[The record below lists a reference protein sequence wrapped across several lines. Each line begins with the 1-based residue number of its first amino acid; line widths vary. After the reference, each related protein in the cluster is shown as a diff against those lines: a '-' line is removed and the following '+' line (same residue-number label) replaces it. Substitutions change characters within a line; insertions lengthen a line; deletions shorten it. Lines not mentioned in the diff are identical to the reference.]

1 VRILALNKIRRFWSA
16 EKKTIIAHTHPDS
29 VISEQFRMIQT
40 NIKFIM
46 PEQNSRTIL
55 ITSSGDGEGKS
66 TIATNLAVSLAQ
78 QKKKVLLIDGNL
90 RRPALHSY
98 FNKSNSMGLTDV
110 LTGKSSFSEA
120 VFHTEVWKLDLLTS
134 GVVPF
139 NPVELIG
146 SQRMQELLTKV
157 KQTYDIILID
167 SNSILEVTD
176 TKLLASQ
183 CDGVILVTKN
193 GKTKFEKAAE
203 AKKVIEFS
211 KTNIVGIVL
220 NQ

>member
-1 VRILALNKIRRFWSA
+1 MVLNKIRRFWSA
-16 EKKTIIAHTHPDS
+16 ENRTIIAHTHPDS

-40 NIKFIM
+40 NMKFIM
-46 PEQNSRTIL
+46 SEQNSRTIL
-55 ITSSGDGEGKS
+55 ITSSEDGEGKS

-90 RRPALHSY
+90 RKPALHSF
-98 FNKSNSMGLTDV
+98 FNTSNKIGLTDV
-110 LTGKSSFSEA
+110 LTGRASFSEA
-120 VFHTEVWKLDLLTS
+120 IIHTEVWRLDLLTS

-146 SQRMQELLTKV
+146 SQRLPELLNKV
-157 KQTYDIILID
+157 EQSYDIIIID

-183 CDGVILVTKN
+183 CDGVILVTQN
-193 GKTKFEKAAE
+193 GKTKLEKAAE

-211 KTNIVGIVL
+211 KANIVGIVL